1 MLNGIRDRI
10 KALLPGG
17 ASRSSDIDLLI
28 ERVGAKH
35 TPEDRR
41 RAYALFLSSALH
53 APVVATHAAVSK
65 KKTKK
70 KSKKKAAASKKKSKK
85 KAAKKGAAEQQSL
98 QLAMAE
104 VNDYQMLLVYTGED
118 DPRIGSHGEHCLS
131 LPGRQAFEMAL
142 QTPGVDGLLI
152 HNRRNAW
159 MALPKVLIEEILEV
173 FPPDDAPPAG

>member
-1 MLNGIRDRI
+1 MPNGILNKL
-10 KALLPGG
+10 KALLPG
-17 ASRSSDIDLLI
+17 AARRSDIDALI
-28 ERVGAKH
+28 ERIGAKH

-53 APVVATHAAVSK
+53 APVVSTGEAARAKKKAAKKSK
-65 KKTKK
+65 KKAKK
-70 KSKKKAAASKKKSKK
+70 KSKKKT
-85 KAAKKGAAEQQSL
+85 AKKDASANDQSL

-104 VNDYQMLLVYTGED
+104 VNDFQMLLVYTGED

-142 QTPGVDGLLI
+142 QTQGVDGLLI

-159 MALPKVLIEEILEV
+159 MALPKVLLEEILEV
-173 FPPDDAPPAG
+173 FPPDTPAS